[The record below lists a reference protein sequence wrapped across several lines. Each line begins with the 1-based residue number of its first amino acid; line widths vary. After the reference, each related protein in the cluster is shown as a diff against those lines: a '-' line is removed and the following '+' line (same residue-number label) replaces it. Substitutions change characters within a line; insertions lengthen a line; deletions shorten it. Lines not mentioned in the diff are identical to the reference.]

1 MYWPFFPRFKSLELD
16 FVQWVIVFLCFYGI
30 YQAIVSFRGFW
41 PAKPLPPASSLRRFA
56 ILVPAHNEEKVIG
69 SLLDSLNKQSY
80 PREFFDVYVACDACN
95 DATPE
100 IAKEYGGIA
109 LLRNDPL
116 HPGKTQN
123 IRWALNNIP
132 LDEYEAVVIF
142 DADNLANP
150 HFLSQMNDY
159 LEAHPGAEAV
169 QGYLDT
175 KNFSDSWL
183 TRVYA
188 LAYWYTNRFW
198 QLARANWGLSATLG
212 GTGLVITVSCIKR
225 LGWDLQSL
233 TEDLEFSAKLVLSG
247 GKVHWNEW
255 AITYDEKPLSYLASH
270 RQRLRWMQG
279 HYWVGWHYGP
289 KLLAK
294 FFTTFR
300 FQYLDYFLYLLT
312 PFIVILS
319 FVLTV
324 FEVARWI
331 ISSPAS
337 GLFFFWYWW
346 IPFALLQSVYQIVI
360 GPSLR
365 EGKVTF
371 KYVVYLFYYAW
382 YGITW
387 IPVVFYSLFLSG
399 NQKHW
404 VKTEH
409 VRNLS
414 IEEVVNIPELDD
426 VRKIRGGP
434 FLE

>member
-1 MYWPFFPRFKSLELD
+1 MHWLFFPRFQLLELN
-16 FVQWVIVFLCFYGI
+16 FVQWMIILFCFYGI
-30 YQAIVSFRGFW
+30 YQTIISFRGFW
-41 PAKPLPPASSLRRFA
+41 PAKPLLPASSLRRFVVL
-56 ILVPAHNEEKVIG
+56 IPAHNEEKVIG
-69 SLLDSLNKQSY
+69 SLLDSLNKQTY
-80 PREFFDVYVACDACN
+80 PRDFFDIYVACDACS

-100 IAKEYGGIA
+100 IVRQCGGMA

-123 IRWALNNIP
+123 IRWALDAIP
-132 LDEYEAVVIF
+132 LDNYEAVVIF
-142 DADNLANP
+142 DADNLAHP
-150 HFLSQMNDY
+150 DFLSRMNDY
-159 LEAHPGAEAV
+159 LEAHPEAEAV

-175 KNFSDSWL
+175 KNLSDSWL
-183 TRVYA
+183 TKVYA

-212 GTGLVITVSCIKR
+212 GTGLLITVPCIKR

-233 TEDLEFSAKLVLSG
+233 TEDLEFSTKLILSG

-255 AITYDEKPLSYLASH
+255 AITYDEKPISYLSSH

-289 KLLAK
+289 KLLIQFLK
-294 FFTTFR
+294 TLR

-312 PFIVILS
+312 PFTIISS
-319 FVLTV
+319 FALTI
-324 FEVARWI
+324 FEVSRWI
-331 ISSPAS
+331 IITPMP

-346 IPFALLQSVYQIVI
+346 TPFALLQSVYQIII

-365 EGKVTF
+365 EGKITL
-371 KYVVYLFYYAW
+371 KYVIYLLYYAW

-387 IPVVFYSLFLSG
+387 IPIVFYSLFLSRD
-399 NQKHW
+399 QKHW

-409 VRNLS
+409 VRGLS
-414 IEEVVNIPELDD
+414 IEEVIDIPESDD
-426 VRKIRGGP
+426 TGK
-434 FLE
+434 L